1 MKSKDGRDSAVSLS
15 PSARPASWISKT
27 PGVCGGDACIRETR
41 HTVWGL
47 VEWRRLGLS
56 DAEILERHPDLALA
70 DLEAAWAYYGKH
82 REEIERAIRENDE
95 A

>member
-1 MKSKDGRDSAVSLS
+1 MKPKDGSDAGVSLS
-15 PSARPASWISKT
+15 PSPPAASWVEKT
-27 PGVCGGDACIRETR
+27 PGVCGGDACIRKTR

-56 DAEILERHPDLALA
+56 DVEILDRHPDLTAA
-70 DLEAAWAYYGKH
+70 DLDVAWKYDEQH
-82 REEIERAIRENDE
+82 REEIDRAIRENDE

>member
-1 MKSKDGRDSAVSLS
+1 MPSKPETQS
-15 PSARPASWISKT
+15 PSTSWIQKT
-27 PGVCGGDACIRETR
+27 PNVCGGDACIRNTR

-56 DAEILERHPDLALA
+56 DTQILKRHPDLVAE
-70 DLEAAWAYYGKH
+70 DLDVAWAYAAH
-82 REEIERAIRENDE
+82 NEVEIEKAIRENEE

>member
-1 MKSKDGRDSAVSLS
+1 MPIKPETRGTS
-15 PSARPASWISKT
+15 ASWIQKT
-27 PGVCGGDACIRETR
+27 PTVCGGDACIRNTR

-56 DAEILERHPDLALA
+56 DAEILRRHPDLAPE
-70 DLEAAWAYYGKH
+70 DLEVAWAYAAH
-82 REEIERAIRENDE
+82 NEAEIGEAIRKNEE